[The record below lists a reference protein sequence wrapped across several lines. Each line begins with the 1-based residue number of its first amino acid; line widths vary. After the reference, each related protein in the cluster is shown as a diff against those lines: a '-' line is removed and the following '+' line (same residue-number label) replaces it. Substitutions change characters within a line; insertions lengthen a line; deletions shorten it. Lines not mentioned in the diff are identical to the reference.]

1 MSNSVSKEQRRVNF
15 IKAFHENEMAIK
27 PYKDFRSDLKRNY
40 VDNGWLSREEL
51 STAVKVYRFL
61 KADVDMDQFHSVY
74 TEMEKK
80 FGT

>member
-74 TEMEKK
+74 KEMEKK

>member
-1 MSNSVSKEQRRVNF
+1 MSDSISKTDRRVNF
-15 IKAFHENEMAIK
+15 IKAFHENEQAMQ
-27 PYKDFRSDLKRNY
+27 PYKDFRSDLKKNY
-40 VDNGWLSREEL
+40 VDNGWLTREEL

-74 TEMEKK
+74 KEMEKK